1 MQLYKGRGVG
11 SMISAAVN
19 EQLGMRTTLQIFGF
33 TGTLYP
39 YTIYSS
45 CPLLFSNIKNK
56 YRPTG
61 L

>member
-33 TGTLYP
+33 TGILYP
-39 YTIYSS
+39 YIIYPS
-45 CPLLFSNIKNK
+45 CPLPFSYIKQV
-56 YRPTG
+56 
-61 L
+61 